1 MYYLSNIK
9 IHTQTSLN
17 TICFTYRT
25 SFFTNHIHRNRNV
38 DLPNKQGGVLGKV
51 VGYVNWLP

>member
-51 VGYVNWLP
+51 VGYVN